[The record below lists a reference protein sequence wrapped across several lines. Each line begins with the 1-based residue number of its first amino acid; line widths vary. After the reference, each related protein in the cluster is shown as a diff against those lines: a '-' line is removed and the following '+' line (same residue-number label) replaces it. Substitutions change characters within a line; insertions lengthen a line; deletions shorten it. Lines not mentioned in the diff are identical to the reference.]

1 MLGGGGVQ
9 RKCLSVK
16 EKTTSTWPSTE
27 GLVENPGLV
36 MRHAWDLENL
46 GRKLA
51 LRPSDGPITASDVLV
66 AADPLRHMLGHV
78 CSQVERRQRLLLI
91 ELLDDRFR
99 LAPSRPV
106 DRQMLYETLH
116 GLPGAPSIVRRRSFR
131 ARPPGT
137 VVPVA
142 AALAIVARWFGVS
155 ARDLRGRE
163 RTRPMDFAR
172 LHALS
177 LLRRVTHL
185 SQEQIS
191 AQFSHRHHSALV
203 YSERRASEMLDAD
216 PGLRRA
222 MDGLASA
229 CDRAGLMA
237 SAARCAA
244 VLNEG
249 ER

>member
-1 MLGGGGVQ
+1 MPADQG
-9 RKCLSVK
+9 
-16 EKTTSTWPSTE
+16 KTAATWPSTE
-27 GLVENPGLV
+27 GLVEHPGLV
-36 MRHAWDLENL
+36 MRHSWDLDTL
-46 GRKLA
+46 GRQLA
-51 LRPSDGPITASDVLV
+51 LRPGDEPITAGDVLGV
-66 AADPLRHMLGHV
+66 ADPLRHMLGHV
-78 CSQVERRQRLLLI
+78 CSQVGRRQRLILV
-91 ELLDDRFR
+91 EQLDDRFR

-116 GLPGAPSIVRRRSFR
+116 GLPDAPSIVRRRSFR

-137 VVPVA
+137 VVPVGT
-142 AALAIVARWFGVS
+142 ALAIVARWFGVS
-155 ARDLRGRE
+155 PDDLRGRE

-191 AQFSHRHHSALV
+191 AQFSQRHHSALV
-203 YSERRASEMLDAD
+203 YAERRTSEMFDAD
-216 PGLRRA
+216 PELRRA
-222 MDGLASA
+222 MDALASD

-237 SAARCAA
+237 SAVRCAA